1 MRKCAPC
8 GARPAP
14 LDEHPFTGPSSDFG
28 IPLRQGIELAVAEI
42 NTAGGYLGRP
52 LELVVYDDKGDPDTG
67 LKASQDL
74 AKQGVVATIG
84 FCNTGVA
91 AKSLEVYQ
99 SAQLPLIIPC
109 ATGTPLTAKYP
120 PAQSYIF
127 RTSARDSIQAPFVVE
142 DIVKRGWNRVAIFA
156 DTTGYGEAGLKD
168 VQEALA
174 ARKLQAVHVTRF
186 PLGVT
191 DLGKELQ
198 AAREAGAN
206 VIFSYTVGPE
216 EAVIA
221 NSRKDIGWKVPL
233 VGAWPLSF
241 PFFIDGA
248 KDAAEG
254 ALMAQT
260 FIAEPSNERRA
271 AFLTNFKRKHG
282 ERMAVPMA
290 AAQGYDATYLL
301 TYALFG
307 IPMSTYDPAA
317 LECLAAIV
325 EEGGFERA
333 AQRLNVTQ
341 SAVSQ
346 RLRALE
352 AQVGSVLIVRSRP
365 LRPTSR
371 GSCCSSTPSSCA
383 CCAPTWSAT
392 CRSWPPA
399 RRGARART
407 SASPSPSMP
416 TALPP
421 GPWARCTTWCASA
434 CRWKSSPTTRISP
447 RNGCARARCWAASPR
462 SSRRCAAARWCRW
475 GPCTMWRWPRPLCR
489 KHLPKGLTPHN
500 FRDVSFLSFNRKDDM
515 AAEFVARTFGLKR
528 VALNHLVRAQH
539 RGPDARR
546 VGGLGG
552 GRDARAA
559 GAGRACRRQH
569 GGFGA
574 RAFPAHP
581 AVLALL
587 EPGVG
592 AAGRPDGSPE
602 GTAPTLVT

>member
-1 MRKCAPC
+1 MQPIRHWMAATLGALAVLAAP
-8 GARPAP
+8 AAIAQAPAATVKVGVIG
-14 LDEHPFTGPSSDFG
+14 PFTGPSSDFG

-52 LELVVYDDKGDPDTG
+52 LELVVRDDKGNPDAG
-67 LKASQDL
+67 LAASQDL
-74 AKQGVVATIG
+74 ARQGVVATIG

-91 AKSLEVYQ
+91 AKSLDVYQ
-99 SAQLPLIIPC
+99 NAQLPLIIPC

-127 RTSARDSIQAPFVVE
+127 RTSARDSIQAPFVVD
-142 DIVKRGWNRVAIFA
+142 DIVKRGWTKVAIFA

-168 VQEALA
+168 VQDALA

-307 IPMSTYDPAA
+307 IRDSKLDGPAVKNA
-317 LECLAAIV
+317 LENI
-325 EEGGFERA
+325 
-333 AQRLNVTQ
+333 
-341 SAVSQ
+341 
-346 RLRALE
+346 
-352 AQVGSVLIVRSRP
+352 
-365 LRPTSR
+365 
-371 GSCCSSTPSSCA
+371 
-383 CCAPTWSAT
+383 
-392 CRSWPPA
+392 
-399 RRGARART
+399 
-407 SASPSPSMP
+407 
-416 TALPP
+416 
-421 GPWARCTTWCASA
+421 
-434 CRWKSSPTTRISP
+434 
-447 RNGCARARCWAASPR
+447 
-462 SSRRCAAARWCRW
+462 
-475 GPCTMWRWPRPLCR
+475 
-489 KHLPKGLTPHN
+489 
-500 FRDVSFLSFNRKDDM
+500 
-515 AAEFVARTFGLKR
+515 KR
-528 VALNHLVRAQH
+528 VYYGVVATYERPFTPEDKDAITQNMLVMGKVHNGAITFAY
-539 RGPDARR
+539 PEDAKRNFIVQR
-546 VGGLGG
+546 KK
-552 GRDARAA
+552 
-559 GAGRACRRQH
+559 
-569 GGFGA
+569 
-574 RAFPAHP
+574 
-581 AVLALL
+581 
-587 EPGVG
+587 
-592 AAGRPDGSPE
+592 
-602 GTAPTLVT
+602 